1 MRQHGPLLNL
11 SDRPRPSV
19 SQSIDDLLA
28 SAAAGERACLW
39 DAALQSYGTAYRQ
52 AIESDDVDSL
62 LEVVIRIGH
71 CERKAGNLDG
81 AVEHF
86 ELAREVG
93 SQSGRSAP
101 TGRALNG
108 LGMIMQARGRLT
120 EAESLFSEALERAM
134 EAGATSLAGD
144 AQQNL
149 GIIANIRGNLPE
161 ALRRYTLGVELLQ
174 QAGNDNAVGSALNN
188 LGMLHVDL
196 GELDLASS
204 YFDRA
209 LELSRSANNVLLEGI
224 VSVNRAE
231 LYIARGDL
239 VRARESCD
247 EGFEIFSQ
255 TGDILNQAEALR
267 FYGVIYRKS
276 GKPHLAAI
284 HLQRAAD
291 IAAQRD
297 PLLEAEA
304 QRELGRNR
312 DALAALNRSHTLFTE
327 LQAQADTADIQ
338 GRINR
343 LETDF
348 LVLVQQ
354 WGESIEAKDRYTV
367 GHCQRVADYA
377 CRLAERVGIAPHEM
391 VWFRMGAFLHDLGKI
406 EVPEEVLN
414 KPGRLTDEERA
425 LMERHPVTGE
435 AMLGSVDFPWDI
447 RPMVRSHHERWDGG
461 GYPDRLVGEA
471 IPYSARILRVAD
483 VFDALTTARS
493 YRRPLTPAEAMA
505 IMVEDQGSFDAEIF
519 AAFQELFPELCA
531 TAEQAS
537 SIYPA

>member
-1 MRQHGPLLNL
+1 
-11 SDRPRPSV
+11 V

-39 DAALQSYGTAYRQ
+39 DAALESYGTAYEQ
-52 AIESDDVDSL
+52 ALADGDVDTL

-86 ELAREVG
+86 ELAREIG
-93 SQSGRSAP
+93 TQSGRSAP

-174 QAGNDNAVGSALNN
+174 EAGNDNAVGSALNN

-304 QRELGRNR
+304 QRELALVLRELGRNR
-312 DALAALNRSHTLFTE
+312 DALAALNRSHTLFTGSGRRRTPPTSRSGSTGWRRTSWCWCSSG
-327 LQAQADTADIQ
+327 ASRSRPRTAT
-338 GRINR
+338 R
-343 LETDF
+343 
-348 LVLVQQ
+348 
-354 WGESIEAKDRYTV
+354 W
-367 GHCQRVADYA
+367 GHCLRVAGL
-377 CRLAERVGIAPHEM
+377 CVPPGGKVGIAPHEM

-406 EVPEEVLN
+406 DVPEEVLN

-435 AMLGSVDFPWDI
+435 AMLGSVDFPGTSGPWYD
-447 RPMVRSHHERWDGG
+447 RTTSGGTAAATRTGWWGRRSPSPR
-461 GYPDRLVGEA
+461 A
-471 IPYSARILRVAD
+471 SC
-483 VFDALTTARS
+483 ALPT
-493 YRRPLTPAEAMA
+493 
-505 IMVEDQGSFDAEIF
+505 
-519 AAFQELFPELCA
+519 
-531 TAEQAS
+531 S
-537 SIYPA
+537 STR

>member
-1 MRQHGPLLNL
+1 MTSQRQHLFDTA
-11 SDRPRPSV
+11 SDQERSGLWSEAADTLAKAYQSALEDGDTPEILESV
-19 SQSIDDLLA
+19 LRLA
-28 SAAAGERACLW
+28 FYHSRAGQH
-39 DAALQSYGTAYRQ
+39 DAAQDEFDLA
-52 AIESDDVDSL
+52 
-62 LEVVIRIGH
+62 LELTRLHGD
-71 CERKAGNLDG
+71 ETLR
-81 AVEHF
+81 
-86 ELAREVG
+86 
-93 SQSGRSAP
+93 
-101 TGRALNG
+101 GRALNG
-108 LGMIMQARGRLT
+108 MGNLARMRGSLS
-120 EAESLFSEALERAM
+120 EAERLFGLAHACGEATDDFKLLGESE
-134 EAGATSLAGD
+134 
-144 AQQNL
+144 QNL
-149 GIIANIRGNLPE
+149 GIVANIRGDLQVARARYLAGLE
-161 ALRRYTLGVELLQ
+161 HVRR
-174 QAGNDNAVGSALNN
+174 AGNEFGELSALNN

-196 GELDLASS
+196 GQLDEAAS
-204 YFDRA
+204 YFDQGLEICHRLGDVVRA
-209 LELSRSANNVLLEGI
+209 GI
-224 VSVNRAE
+224 IHVNRAE
-231 LYIARGDL
+231 LYLAAGDL
-239 VRARESCD
+239 LRARESCD

-304 QRELGRNR
+304 QRELALVLRELGRNR
-312 DALAALNRSHTLFTE
+312 DALAALNRSHTLFTS

-338 GRINR
+338 GRIDR

-354 WGESIEAKDRYTV
+354 WGESIEAKDRYTG
-367 GHCQRVADYA
+367 GHCLRVADYA
-377 CRLAERVGIAPHEM
+377 CRLAEKVGIAPHEM

-425 LMERHPVTGE
+425 IMERHPVIGE

-505 IMVEDQGSFDAEIF
+505 IMVEDQGSFDAQIF
-519 AAFQELFPELCA
+519 AAFQELFPELSI